1 MRGQRRFIV
10 GMLAPAFVVLALFYV
25 YPTVQNLALSFT
37 DLSLLGLKRGGN
49 SVGLDNY
56 REFLTS
62 RDFGQ
67 LLFNTVVWLTALSVG
82 LRLLFGLGIALL
94 LNSPLLR
101 RWRLATIAKV
111 AVLVPWATPPIVAV
125 VIWRWMLEPQN
136 GVVNAALRKLG
147 IVDNPVAFFADLRTV
162 WPSIVTVIVWNT
174 VPLVALSLL
183 ASLQSIPDELN
194 EAAALD
200 GASRWQQFR
209 YVTLPFLM
217 PTIVVL
223 TLMSV
228 FWTFNNFVYVWLATG
243 AGPGTFTNVLATEIY
258 IKAFVRLPDRVQLG
272 GRHRHGD
279 RHGSVRHPVLP
290 FRGTARAQGHPVT
303 TASLRMDAR
312 RAQSSAAGR
321 VHLASP

>member
-1 MRGQRRFIV
+1 MRGQRWFIV
-10 GMLAPAFVVLALFYV
+10 GMLAPAFVILALFYV

-49 SVGLDNY
+49 PVGLDNY
-56 REFLTS
+56 REFVES
-62 RDFGQ
+62 PDFGR
-67 LLFNTVVWLTALSVG
+67 LLFNTVVWLTALSVA
-82 LRLLFGLGIALL
+82 LRLLLGLGIALL

-101 RWRLATIAKV
+101 RWRLASIAKI
-111 AVLVPWATPPIVAV
+111 AVVVPWATPPIVAV

-136 GVVNAALRKLG
+136 GEVNAALRNLG
-147 IVDNPVAFFADLRTV
+147 LVDNPVAFFADLRTV

-209 YVTLPFLM
+209 YITLPFLM

-258 IKAFVRLPDRVQLG
+258 IKAFVD
-272 GRHRHGD
+272 
-279 RHGSVRHPVLP
+279 
-290 FRGTARAQGHPVT
+290 FRIGY
-303 TASLRMDAR
+303 
-312 RAQSSAAGR
+312 SSAVGIVMAIVMAAFAVLYYR
-321 VHLASP
+321 FVAPRELKDSL